1 MKAVYKS
8 VIVVDLCV
16 RELQIVLSSHRDI
29 MLEHSALSCLW
40 HKLHMSLRRTRKVE
54 GWYLSSLLH
63 SGTHA
68 FLAIFA
74 GDQ

>member
-29 MLEHSALSCLW
+29 MLEHVCGTNCTCHSAEHEKWRDDIYPAYSTLA
-40 HKLHMSLRRTRKVE
+40 HMR
-54 GWYLSSLLH
+54 
-63 SGTHA
+63 
-68 FLAIFA
+68 F
-74 GDQ
+74 

>member
-40 HKLHMSLRRTRKVE
+40 HKLHMSLCRTRKVE
-54 GWYLSSLLH
+54 G
-63 SGTHA
+63 
-68 FLAIFA
+68 
-74 GDQ
+74 